1 MSEHITLFAE
11 VILPLPLPTTYTYRI
26 PLEWNE
32 MVKKGQRVVVQLG
45 NKKIYSGI
53 VYSIHNNPP
62 KVSSVKY
69 ILSILDQEPII
80 NDLSFDFWLWISNY
94 YMCYIGDVMTAALP
108 SALRLRSE
116 TKIIIHPNFDG
127 DITTL
132 SEQESIIFEVV
143 SKKESISIEEAI
155 LAINDKKIVPL
166 INTMIKKNIIITEEE
181 LNSKYRPKIEE
192 YIYLSTDYHDEAKL
206 KELFNHLESKKT
218 LLKQYE
224 AILIFLSIAKQKE
237 NEIKKIELSKQPNIS
252 ASAIKTLIREKIFIV
267 EKKIKSRLVVRNS
280 NLSVKNL
287 TLNNQQ
293 LIAYNK
299 IVEQWDQ
306 KPVSLIHG
314 VTGSGKTELYIKIIY
329 DVINKGKQVL
339 FLLPEIALTSHL
351 IIRLEKYFGNRI
363 GVFNSRFSNDERIE
377 IWNKVRSPIKENR
390 YDIILGSR
398 SSIFLPFVDLGL
410 VIVDEEHN
418 SSYKQY
424 EPNPRYNARDSA
436 IVLAHFHKA
445 KTILGSATPS
455 LESYFNVTEKKY
467 QLLELTKRYSGTLLP
482 KILIADIK
490 QAIKNKE
497 MHSHF
502 SKLLIDSIGEALRNK
517 EQIILFQNRRG
528 FAKHLQCEAC
538 GWVPS
543 CQHCDVSLTYH
554 KQSELLKCHY
564 CGFSINITQQCPD
577 CGSHKVKMVGFGT
590 EKIEED
596 LNIFFP
602 NASIARMDLDTTR
615 AKSSYVTLINDFQD
629 RKINILVGTQ
639 MITKGLD
646 FDNVSV
652 VGILNA
658 DSLINFPDF
667 RSYERAFQQMVQ
679 VSGRAG
685 RKLKQGKVI
694 IQTFNSNHQVLKDV
708 IDNNYMSMYDGQIL
722 DRKVFKYPPYYRL
735 IKISLSHRDK
745 DIVDVSSDEFSV
757 KIREIFGGRIL
768 GPEYPLIP
776 RIRNYYSKEFW
787 LKVEKEASITKAK
800 EEIKILIEKFQ
811 SSHKQ
816 LRIAIDVDPI

>member
-410 VIVDEEHN
+410 VIVDEEHD

-424 EPNPRYNARDSA
+424 DPNPRYNARDS
-436 IVLAHFHKA
+436 
-445 KTILGSATPS
+445 
-455 LESYFNVTEKKY
+455 
-467 QLLELTKRYSGTLLP
+467 
-482 KILIADIK
+482 
-490 QAIKNKE
+490 
-497 MHSHF
+497 
-502 SKLLIDSIGEALRNK
+502 
-517 EQIILFQNRRG
+517 
-528 FAKHLQCEAC
+528 
-538 GWVPS
+538 
-543 CQHCDVSLTYH
+543 
-554 KQSELLKCHY
+554 
-564 CGFSINITQQCPD
+564 
-577 CGSHKVKMVGFGT
+577 
-590 EKIEED
+590 
-596 LNIFFP
+596 
-602 NASIARMDLDTTR
+602 
-615 AKSSYVTLINDFQD
+615 
-629 RKINILVGTQ
+629 
-639 MITKGLD
+639 
-646 FDNVSV
+646 
-652 VGILNA
+652 
-658 DSLINFPDF
+658 
-667 RSYERAFQQMVQ
+667 
-679 VSGRAG
+679 
-685 RKLKQGKVI
+685 
-694 IQTFNSNHQVLKDV
+694 
-708 IDNNYMSMYDGQIL
+708 
-722 DRKVFKYPPYYRL
+722 
-735 IKISLSHRDK
+735 
-745 DIVDVSSDEFSV
+745 
-757 KIREIFGGRIL
+757 
-768 GPEYPLIP
+768 
-776 RIRNYYSKEFW
+776 
-787 LKVEKEASITKAK
+787 
-800 EEIKILIEKFQ
+800 
-811 SSHKQ
+811 
-816 LRIAIDVDPI
+816 